1 MKTTQILTI
10 YFTYF
15 IFLLLFTIFN
25 VLLLIKYNSVKIYF
39 VVFTSFIAINLLIE
53 NYITKKLKELR

>member
-1 MKTTQILTI
+1 MKTAKILTI

-25 VLLLIKYNSVKIYF
+25 VLLLIKYNNVEIYF
-39 VVFTSFIAINLLIE
+39 VVFTSFIVINLLIE

>member
-1 MKTTQILTI
+1 MKTAKILTI

-25 VLLLIKYNSVKIYF
+25 VLLLIKYNSVEIYF
-39 VVFTSFIAINLLIE
+39 VVFTSFIAINLLVE
-53 NYITKKLKELR
+53 NHITKKLKEIK

>member
-1 MKTTQILTI
+1 MKTAKILTI